1 MKNEIL
7 EELWKIKD
15 QIARE
20 CGNNIDT
27 LADKLRAKEK
37 DEKVP
42 VVDFTSKNAII
53 KTSNRTGEAMKDKPT
68 KKKKPGEKLNGI
80 SPEYD
85 AIREQTVLL
94 EHMNQSIQTI
104 AEQHSSIV
112 EKLDQ

>member
-37 DEKVP
+37 NEKVP
-42 VVDFTSKNAII
+42 VVNFTCKNEPTLI
-53 KTSNRTGEAMKDKPT
+53 KA
-68 KKKKPGEKLNGI
+68 
-80 SPEYD
+80 
-85 AIREQTVLL
+85 
-94 EHMNQSIQTI
+94 
-104 AEQHSSIV
+104 
-112 EKLDQ
+112 